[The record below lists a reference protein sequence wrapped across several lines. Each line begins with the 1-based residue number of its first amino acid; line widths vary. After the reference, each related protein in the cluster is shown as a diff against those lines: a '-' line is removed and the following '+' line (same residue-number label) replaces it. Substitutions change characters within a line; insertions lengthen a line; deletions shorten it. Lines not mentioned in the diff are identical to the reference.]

1 MEGGKVE
8 DWRGVKEGVSSN
20 PQKNLNG
27 VTLGTHKNTAT
38 SFLLC
43 TTERAR

>member
-20 PQKNLNG
+20 PQKKPQWSNIGDTQKHSHLFSA
-27 VTLGTHKNTAT
+27 LHD
-38 SFLLC
+38 
-43 TTERAR
+43 